1 MDRTERFYRIE
12 LLIRNRGRIDF
23 ETLRSELEVSRAT
36 LKRDLQYLRER
47 MDAPIVYDRAD
58 NAYRFGADARAP
70 AHQLPGLWFSDKEI
84 HALLTMH
91 QLIQGLEAEGV
102 LGRHLQPLLD
112 KLHGMLGAD
121 AAAARELMQRVNI
134 VAAARRPVGARFF
147 ELIGSALLERR
158 RIALRYYTRTR
169 GSESRREVS
178 PQRLTHYRN
187 TWYLDAWCHRSEGL
201 RRFALDA
208 VRDAA
213 ALPQRAKDVA
223 LATVKAELDGGYGVF
238 AGRRLKWA
246 LLRFSPEAAQW
257 VATEQW
263 HPRQRSRTLADG
275 SLELRLPYADST
287 ELAMDILRHGDQVR
301 VLAPQELADQ
311 VTGRLRRAAQQ
322 YEDASSAGS
331 VEKAP
336 GADGALSSAAGAARA

>member
-12 LLIRNRGRIDF
+12 MLIRNRALVSF
-23 ETLRSELEVSRAT
+23 EALQCDLEVSRAT
-36 LKRDLQYLRER
+36 LRRDLQYLRER
-47 MDAPIVYDRAD
+47 LDAPIVYDRAD
-58 NAYRFGADARAP
+58 NGYRFDGATRQRS
-70 AHQLPGLWFSDKEI
+70 HELPGLWFSDKEI

-121 AAAARELMQRVNI
+121 DMAARELMQRVNI
-134 VAAARRPVGARFF
+134 VAAARRPVSARHF

-158 RIALRYYTRTR
+158 RVELLYFTRAR

-187 TWYLDAWCHRSEGL
+187 TWYLDAWCHLNQGL

-208 VRDAA
+208 VRAAA
-213 ALPQRAKDVA
+213 ALPQRAREVP
-223 LATVKAELDGGYGVF
+223 LAKVRAELDGGYGVF
-238 AGRRLKWA
+238 TGRKLKWA
-246 LLRFSPEAAQW
+246 TLHFGADAARW

-263 HPRQRSRTLADG
+263 HPRQRTRWLDDG

-287 ELAMDILRHGDQVR
+287 ELSMDVLRHGDQVR
-301 VLAPQELADQ
+301 VVAPKELVSLVAQ
-311 VTGRLRRAAQQ
+311 RLRRAAAC
-322 YEDASSAGS
+322 YG
-331 VEKAP
+331 
-336 GADGALSSAAGAARA
+336 LSSAAGAAGAG

>member
-1 MDRTERFYRIE
+1 VDRTERFYKIE
-12 LLIRNRGRIDF
+12 MLIRNRGLVSF
-23 ETLRSELEVSRAT
+23 EALQAELEVSRAT
-36 LKRDLQYLRER
+36 LQRDLAYLRER
-47 MDAPIVYDRAD
+47 LDAPIVYERLD
-58 NAYRFGADARAP
+58 NGYRFGGTALGRARE
-70 AHQLPGLWFSDKEI
+70 LPGLWFSDKEI

-112 KLHGMLGAD
+112 KLHG
-121 AAAARELMQRVNI
+121 I
-134 VAAARRPVGARFF
+134 VAAARRPVNARFF

-158 RIALRYYTRTR
+158 RIGLRYYTRTR

-208 VRDAA
+208 VREAEVLA
-213 ALPQRAKDVA
+213 QASKELP
-223 LATVKAELDGGYGVF
+223 LSTVKAELDGGYGVF
-238 AGRRLKWA
+238 AGRKLKWA
-246 LLRFSPEAAQW
+246 TLRFSPEAALW

-263 HPRQRSRTLADG
+263 HPKQQARSLADG
-275 SLELRLPYADST
+275 SLQLRLPYADST

-301 VLAPQELADQ
+301 VIAPKALVQQ
-311 VTGRLRRAAQQ
+311 VAQRLRRAAAQ
-322 YEDASSAGS
+322 YATS
-331 VEKAP
+331 
-336 GADGALSSAAGAARA
+336 

>member
-1 MDRTERFYRIE
+1 LDRTERFYKIE
-12 LLIRNRGRIDF
+12 MLIRNRGLVSF
-23 ETLRSELEVSRAT
+23 ETLRAALEVSPAT
-36 LKRDLQYLRER
+36 LKRDLQYLRQR
-47 MDAPIVYDRAD
+47 LDAPIVYTRLD
-58 NAYRFGADARAP
+58 NGYRFGGSARDG

-112 KLHGMLGAD
+112 KLHGMLGSND
-121 AAAARELMQRVNI
+121 VAARELMQRVNI
-134 VAAARRPVGARFF
+134 VAAARRPVDARFF

-158 RIALRYYTRTR
+158 RIDLLYFSRGR

-187 TWYLDAWCHRSEGL
+187 TWYLDAWCHRSAGL

-208 VRDAA
+208 VRQAST
-213 ALPQRAKDVA
+213 LPQRAKEVA
-223 LATVKAELDGGYGVF
+223 MTTVRGELDGGYGVF

-246 LLRFSPEAAQW
+246 TLRFSAEAAQW

-263 HPRQRSRTLADG
+263 HAQQQMQWLDDG
-275 SLELRLPYADST
+275 GLQLRLPYADST
-287 ELAMDILRHGDQVR
+287 ELSMDILRHGDQVR
-301 VLAPQELADQ
+301 VLAPQELVQQ
-311 VTGRLRRAAQQ
+311 VAERLQRAARQ
-322 YEDASSAGS
+322 YCSID
-331 VEKAP
+331 
-336 GADGALSSAAGAARA
+336 

>member
-1 MDRTERFYRIE
+1 M
-12 LLIRNRGRIDF
+12 
-23 ETLRSELEVSRAT
+23 SRAT

-47 MDAPIVYDRAD
+47 LDAPIVYDRLD
-58 NAYRFGADARAP
+58 NAYRFGGSTRGRA
-70 AHQLPGLWFSDKEI
+70 HELPGLWFSDKEI

-112 KLHGMLGAD
+112 KLHGMLGSND
-121 AAAARELMQRVNI
+121 VAARELMQRVNI
-134 VAAARRPVGARFF
+134 VAAARRPVNARFF

-158 RIALRYYTRTR
+158 RVELLYFTRGR

-208 VRDAA
+208 VRDATVLA
-213 ALPQRAKDVA
+213 QRAKEVP

-246 LLRFSPEAAQW
+246 MLHFSAEAAQW

-263 HPRQRSRTLADG
+263 HPQQQHALAGRWQPAAAPALCRQHRTQ
-275 SLELRLPYADST
+275 
-287 ELAMDILRHGDQVR
+287 HGHP
-301 VLAPQELADQ
+301 APRRPGARAGAEGP
-311 VTGRLRRAAQQ
+311 GRAGGRAA
-322 YEDASSAGS
+322 APRGAAVRAGAFS
-331 VEKAP
+331 N
-336 GADGALSSAAGAARA
+336 AAGAARGG

>member
-1 MDRTERFYRIE
+1 MSLCDDVAPMDRTERFYRIE
-12 LLIRNRGRIDF
+12 MLIRNRGLVSF
-23 ETLRSELEVSRAT
+23 ETLQRDLEVSRAT

-47 MDAPIVYDRAD
+47 LDAPIIYDRAD
-58 NAYRFGADARAP
+58 NGYRFDGQAPKRA
-70 AHQLPGLWFSDKEI
+70 HELPGLWFSDKEI

-121 AAAARELMQRVNI
+121 DAAAHELMQRVNI
-134 VAAARRPVGARFF
+134 VAAARRPVSARHF

-158 RIALRYYTRTR
+158 RIELLYFTRAR

-187 TWYLDAWCHRSEGL
+187 TWYLDAWCHRSEAL

-208 VRDAA
+208 VREATV
-213 ALPQRAKDVA
+213 LTQQAKDVA
-223 LATVKAELDGGYGVF
+223 LATVKAELDSGYGVF
-238 AGRRLKWA
+238 AGGKLRWA
-246 LLRFSPEAAQW
+246 TLRFSADAARW

-263 HPRQRSRTLADG
+263 HPQQRTRWLGDG

-287 ELAMDILRHGDQVR
+287 ELSMDILRHGDQVR
-301 VLAPQELADQ
+301 VIAPQALAQ
-311 VTGRLRRAAQQ
+311 EVAERLQRAAQQ
-322 YEDASSAGS
+322 Y
-331 VEKAP
+331 
-336 GADGALSSAAGAARA
+336 ALSSAAGAARAG